1 MNDYKIKH
9 NSNIPNLMLE
19 IWESRIPTNSPLAPT
34 PKRKAALELLFTH
47 VFSSSLSRWEAFVDS
62 IAISEVLILKA
73 VKACDSGKSG
83 EFLNWA
89 IKPETCSTILAG
101 VYEEVGD
108 ELADSAGTEETS

>member
-1 MNDYKIKH
+1 MTEYKIKEDH
-9 NSNIPNLMLE
+9 NVPHLMLE
-19 IWESRIPTNSPLAPT
+19 IWESRIPTNSPLTPT

-47 VFSSSLSRWEAFVDS
+47 VFGSSLSRWAAFVDS